1 MLMAQDQQDHLIL
14 AADATRQAKYRC
26 PGCQGMVRLKRGRV
40 MAAHFAHQAAACQ
53 TFSEGETAEHLL
65 GKQQLAAWFQASGY
79 TVQIEAALPAL
90 HQRPDVLVQQGSQ
103 PPLALEFQCS
113 PLSVTRLAER
123 TQGYRQH
130 GYRVLWVL
138 GSPYHVSGRLRSH
151 AKALKF
157 LQYSP
162 QWGCYLVF
170 WDVTGP
176 QLQLDLNLLS
186 CDGDPLHLQRHY
198 FPVQRTTVP
207 DLLHYRPQLTI
218 PTVVANHYQ
227 AYQRRLTLGRLG
239 QQPQVVALQRFC
251 YQHGGTVATMPD
263 WVYPMIA
270 KVPILA
276 GPYLSWYLHVFVRLR
291 LEPLILS
298 TVRLQQL
305 LQAELTPLLA
315 PVSCLNGA
323 DALQQQ
329 LVHDLLAELVTR
341 QVITAVP
348 TGWRLNSQQ
357 LRWKRH

>member
-1 MLMAQDQQDHLIL
+1 MLMAQDQQNHLIL
-14 AADATRQAKYRC
+14 AADATRQAKYHC
-26 PGCQGMVRLKRGRV
+26 PGCQSAVRLKRGRV
-40 MAAHFAHQAAACQ
+40 MAAHFAHQTAACQ

-138 GSPYHVSGRLRSH
+138 GSPYQVSGRLRAH

-170 WDVTGP
+170 WDVTGL

-186 CDGDPLHLQRHY
+186 CDGDPLYLQRHY
-198 FPVQRTTVP
+198 FPAQRVAVAE
-207 DLLHYRPQLTI
+207 LLQYRPSLTR
-218 PTVVANHYQ
+218 PTVVADHYQ

-239 QQPQVVALQRFC
+239 QQPQVVTLQRFC
-251 YQHGGTVATMPD
+251 YQHGGTLATMPN
-263 WVYPMIA
+263 WVYPMVA

-276 GPYLSWYLHVFVRLR
+276 GPYLSWYLHVFVRLQS
-291 LEPLILS
+291 EPAVVS
-298 TVRLQQL
+298 TRRLQQL
-305 LQAELTPLLA
+305 LQTELAPLVA
-315 PVSCLNGA
+315 PVSCLQGLA
-323 DALQQQ
+323 HLQQQ
-329 LVHDLLAELVTR
+329 LVHDFLTELVTR
-341 QVITAVP
+341 QVMTAVP
-348 TGWRLNSQQ
+348 AGWRLNSQL